1 MAIQFCDERPRM
13 PGSSIGPDAAPSTEP
28 DGMNRVLHPFAYTRT
43 TVAWP
48 YVAATLA
55 IAMVA
60 LWLVATIQVD
70 DGSGLRRALRG
81 GALCALATALG
92 AMPVWVVKR
101 LPQQLADG
109 LLGFG
114 AGVMLAATAFSLI
127 LPGLDAAGRAGYS
140 AWGAAGLISA
150 GVMLGALA
158 LLALDRG
165 VVDDPRDANRHLVPS
180 RVILFVLAIVLH
192 NVPEGMAVGVAAGGG
207 LSGAEGLAMGISLQ
221 DIPEGLVV
229 ALILAGAGM
238 ARSKA
243 VFIGALSGVAEPAAA
258 VLSAWAVGVSS
269 LLLPWGLAFAAGA
282 MLIAVGHS
290 VIPESNRHGHGT
302 TASLGL
308 ALGFCLMM
316 ALDTALG

>member
-1 MAIQFCDERPRM
+1 
-13 PGSSIGPDAAPSTEP
+13 
-28 DGMNRVLHPFAYTRT
+28 MNRVLQPFAYTRAAT
-43 TVAWP
+43 AWP
-48 YVAATLA
+48 FVVAVLS
-55 IAMVA
+55 IVVVSS
-60 LWLVATIQVD
+60 WLVATIPVD
-70 DGSGLRRALRG
+70 DADGMRRALRG

-114 AGVMLAATAFSLI
+114 AGVMLAATAFSLV
-127 LPGLDAAGRAGYS
+127 LPGLEAAERAGYS
-140 AWGAAGLISA
+140 AWRAAGLISA
-150 GVMLGALA
+150 GVMVGALA
-158 LLALDRG
+158 LLALDRST
-165 VVDDPRDANRHLVPS
+165 VEDPRDANRHLVPS
-180 RVILFVLAIVLH
+180 RVMLFVLAIVLH

-221 DIPEGLVV
+221 DVPEGLVV

-243 VFIGALSGVAEPAAA
+243 VFIGALSGVAEPVAA
-258 VLSAWAVGVSS
+258 VLSAWAVAFSAM
-269 LLLPWGLAFAAGA
+269 LLPWGLAFAAGA

-308 ALGFCLMM
+308 AIGFCLMM

>member
-1 MAIQFCDERPRM
+1 M
-13 PGSSIGPDAAPSTEP
+13 EP
-28 DGMNRVLHPFAYTRT
+28 AGMNRVLQPFAYTRT
-43 TVAWP
+43 HTALP
-48 YVAATLA
+48 YVAAVLA
-55 IAMVA
+55 IVVVA
-60 LWLVATIQVD
+60 LWCVATIPVD
-70 DGSGLRRALRG
+70 DGSGLRRALHG

-101 LPQQLADG
+101 MPQQLSDG

-114 AGVMLAATAFSLI
+114 AGVMLAATAFSLV
-127 LPGLDAAGRAGYS
+127 LPGLDAAERAGYS
-140 AWGAAGLISA
+140 AWGAAALISA
-150 GVMLGALA
+150 GVLLGALA
-158 LLALDRG
+158 LLALDRAA
-165 VVDDPRDANRHLVPS
+165 VDDPRDANKHLVPS
-180 RVILFVLAIVLH
+180 RVMLFVLAIVLH

-243 VFIGALSGVAEPAAA
+243 VFIGALSGVAEPVAA

-290 VIPESNRHGHGT
+290 VIPESNRHGHGA

-308 ALGFCLMM
+308 AIGFCLMM
-316 ALDTALG
+316 TLDTALG

>member
-1 MAIQFCDERPRM
+1 
-13 PGSSIGPDAAPSTEP
+13 
-28 DGMNRVLHPFAYTRT
+28 MNRVLQPFAYTRT
-43 TVAWP
+43 HVAWP
-48 YVAATLA
+48 YVAAVLV
-55 IAMVA
+55 IVVGA
-60 LWLVATIQVD
+60 LWLMATIPVD
-70 DGSGLRRALRG
+70 DVSGIRRALRG
-81 GALCALATALG
+81 GAMCALATALG
-92 AMPVWVVKR
+92 ALPVWVVKR

-114 AGVMLAATAFSLI
+114 AGVMLAATAFSLV
-127 LPGLDAAGRAGYS
+127 LPGLDAAERAGYS
-140 AWGAAGLISA
+140 AWAAAALISA
-150 GVMLGALA
+150 GVLLGALA

-165 VVDDPRDANRHLVPS
+165 AVDDPRDARQNLVPS
-180 RVILFVLAIVLH
+180 RVMLFVLAIVLH

-221 DIPEGLVV
+221 DVPEGLVV

-243 VFIGALSGVAEPAAA
+243 VFIGALSGVAEPVAA
-258 VLSAWAVGVSS
+258 VLSAWAVGVSA

-308 ALGFCLMM
+308 AIGFCLMM
-316 ALDTALG
+316 TLDTALG

>member
-1 MAIQFCDERPRM
+1 
-13 PGSSIGPDAAPSTEP
+13 
-28 DGMNRVLHPFAYTRT
+28 MNRVLQPFAYTRAAT
-43 TVAWP
+43 AWP
-48 YVAATLA
+48 FVVAVLS
-55 IAMVA
+55 IVVVSS
-60 LWLVATIQVD
+60 WLVATIPVD
-70 DGSGLRRALRG
+70 DADGIRRALRG

-114 AGVMLAATAFSLI
+114 AGVM
-127 LPGLDAAGRAGYS
+127 
-140 AWGAAGLISA
+140 
-150 GVMLGALA
+150 VGALA
-158 LLALDRG
+158 LLALDRSS
-165 VVDDPRDANRHLVPS
+165 VEDPRDANRHLVPS
-180 RVILFVLAIVLH
+180 RVMLFVLAIVLH

-221 DIPEGLVV
+221 DVPEGLVV

-243 VFIGALSGVAEPAAA
+243 VFIGALSGVAEPVAA
-258 VLSAWAVGVSS
+258 VSSAWAVAFSAM
-269 LLLPWGLAFAAGA
+269 LLPWGLAFAAGA

-308 ALGFCLMM
+308 AIGFCLMM

>member
-1 MAIQFCDERPRM
+1 
-13 PGSSIGPDAAPSTEP
+13 
-28 DGMNRVLHPFAYTRT
+28 MNRVLLPFAYTRT
-43 TVAWP
+43 TFAWP
-48 YVAATLA
+48 YVAATLV
-55 IAMVA
+55 IVVVA
-60 LWLVATIQVD
+60 LWLVAVLPVEN
-70 DGSGLRRALRG
+70 DGGLSRALRG
-81 GALCALATALG
+81 GALCALATAIG
-92 AMPVWVVKR
+92 ATPVWVVKR
-101 LPQQLADG
+101 LPQQLSDG

-140 AWGAAGLISA
+140 AWRAAGLISA

-158 LLALDRG
+158 LLALDR
-165 VVDDPRDANRHLVPS
+165 VAMDDPRDANRHLVPS
-180 RVILFVLAIVLH
+180 RVMLFVLAIVLH

-207 LSGAEGLAMGISLQ
+207 LSGAEGLAMGIALQ

-229 ALILAGAGM
+229 ALILVGAGM

-243 VFIGALSGVAEPAAA
+243 VFIGALSGVAEPVAA
-258 VLSAWAVGVSS
+258 VLSAWAVGISS

-290 VIPESNRHGHGT
+290 VIPESNRHGNGT

-308 ALGFCLMM
+308 AVGFCLMM